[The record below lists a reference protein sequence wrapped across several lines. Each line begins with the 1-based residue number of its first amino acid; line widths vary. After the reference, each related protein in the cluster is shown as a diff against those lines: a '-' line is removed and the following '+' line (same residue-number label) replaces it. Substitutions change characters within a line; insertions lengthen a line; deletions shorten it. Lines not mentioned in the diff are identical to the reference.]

1 MFDFTY
7 FSSLILTFSFNKCAA
22 DQAMHNLA
30 KTYSDLDRNQEA
42 RTLKEQVLEFRQR
55 TLPADHPLIG
65 DGLLFDL
72 LLSDSL

>member
-1 MFDFTY
+1 MFD
-7 FSSLILTFSFNKCAA
+7 FSSLIFFYVLVLTKYAA

-30 KTYSDLDRNQEA
+30 KTYSALGRNQEA

>member
-1 MFDFTY
+1 MFD
-7 FSSLILTFSFNKCAA
+7 FSSLIFFYVLVLTKCAA

-30 KTYSDLDRNQEA
+30 KTYSALERNQEA

-65 DGLLFDL
+65 DGILFDL